1 MVLESSLEV
10 EMQNLLTDR
19 FGVEAK
25 ASSASPLLEFGVIA
39 QRVED
44 LGALVL
50 GKFYSL
56 SWICCSNY

>member
-1 MVLESSLEV
+1 MGLGCGLEV
-10 EMQNLLTDR
+10 EMQDLLTDS
-19 FGVEAK
+19 FGVEGK
-25 ASSASPLLEFGVIA
+25 ANSASPLLEFGVIA

-44 LGALVL
+44 PGALLL